1 MPLPTIS
8 TPSFELT
15 LPSSGKKIK
24 YRPFLVKEEK
34 VLILALETGDTAD
47 ITRAIKDVLKACIS
61 TRGVKVD
68 QLPTFDIE
76 YLFLNVRAR
85 SVGETVRVLVN
96 CPDDGGETQVP
107 VEIDINDV
115 QVVKN
120 ENHSIDI
127 DIDGQYKLRMKY
139 PSLYQFIENNF
150 ETSLTPEATVNK
162 AFKVIAECMDT
173 IFTAEDAWDA
183 KDYSAKERLD
193 FIEQLNSKQYK
204 EVEKFF
210 ATMPKLTHSF
220 EVENPNTK
228 VKNTITLEGL
238 ADFFA

>member
-15 LPSSGKKIK
+15 LPSNGKKIK

-139 PSLYQFIENNF
+139 PSLDQFINNNF
-150 ETSLTPEATVNK
+150 DFRDEEQDVFKMVASCVDLVYDDETAY
-162 AFKVIAECMDT
+162 DD
-173 IFTAEDAWDA
+173 FTE
-183 KDYSAKERLD
+183 KEMIKFL
-193 FIEQLNSKQYK
+193 EQFNSKQFK
-204 EVEKFF
+204 EIEKFF
-210 ATMPKLTHSF
+210 DTMPKLSHTMK
-220 EVENPNTK
+220 VLNPNTG
-228 VKNTITLEGL
+228 VENEVVLEGL
-238 ADFFA
+238 SSFFA